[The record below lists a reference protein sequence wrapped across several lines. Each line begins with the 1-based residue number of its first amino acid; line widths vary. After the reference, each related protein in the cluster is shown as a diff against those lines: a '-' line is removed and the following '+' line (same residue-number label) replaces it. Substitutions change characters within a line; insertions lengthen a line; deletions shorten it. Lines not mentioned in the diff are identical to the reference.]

1 MKQVWII
8 NQFANTPNM
17 PGHTRQYETA
27 IGLSRRGWKVSVI
40 SSDFNLT
47 KRVFLKLKRFRI
59 LLKEDINGVSWTWL
73 RVTSYKRNNWR
84 RIINWISFCSILSIV
99 VLIKIFKN
107 SFNNRRNIVIL
118 ASSPQLPAAFILWIL
133 CYLFRIKFVLEVR
146 DLWPQVLIDNGS
158 SKDSLIIKIL
168 LWMEKILYLQS
179 NAVVTLSKGA
189 IKYIKQKGAKK
200 VYWLPNG
207 ANTDKFYFSELPFEA
222 NGFSKERPFVAIYAG
237 AHGEANDL
245 SIIVEAAHILKDEPI
260 KFLLIGDGPEKKKLL
275 NKAKNLNNIEFRD
288 PISKKDMPFLLS
300 QSDAVLLC
308 LKDLPLFSYG
318 VSPNKLYDAY
328 SSGRPIVTNV
338 SGLIKQEIQDHNLG
352 LTVNPGDPKHFAK
365 VINELKNSP
374 RSLRATMGR
383 NARSLAEDVYS
394 RTKIN
399 GKYHKIISKLI
410 LK

>member
-8 NQFANTPNM
+8 NQFANTPDM

-27 IGLSRRGWKVSVI
+27 IGLSKRGWKVSVL

-47 KRVFLKLKRFRI
+47 KRVFLKLKRFRFF
-59 LLKEDINGVSWTWL
+59 LKEDIKGVSWTWL

-99 VLIKIFKN
+99 VFFKIFKYR
-107 SFNNRRNIVIL
+107 SYNRRNIVIL
-118 ASSPQLPAAFILWIL
+118 ASSPQLPAAFILWVFS
-133 CYLFRIKFVLEVR
+133 YLFKIKFVLEVR

-168 LWMEKILYLQS
+168 LRMEKILYLKS
-179 NAVVTLSKGA
+179 NAVVALSKGVVE
-189 IKYIKQKGAKK
+189 YIKQRGAKE
-200 VYWLPNG
+200 VFWLPNG
-207 ANTDKFYFSELPFEA
+207 ANTDKFYFSELPFEV
-222 NGFSKERPFVAIYAG
+222 NGFSKERPFLAIYAG

-245 SIIVEAAHILKDEPI
+245 SIIIEAAHILKDEPV
-260 KFLLIGDGPEKKKLL
+260 KFLLIGDGPEKKNLL

-300 QSDAVLLC
+300 QSDAILLC

-338 SGLIKQEIQDHNLG
+338 SGFIKKEIQDYNLG
-352 LTVNPGDPKHFAK
+352 LTAKPGDPKHFAK
-365 VINELKNSP
+365 VIIQLKNSP
-374 RSLRATMGR
+374 RSVRATMGK
-383 NARSLAEDVYS
+383 NARFLAEDVYS
-394 RTKIN
+394 RIKIN
-399 GKYHKIISKLI
+399 EKYHKLLSKLI
-410 LK
+410 VK